1 MLPQHLPLRSSSS
14 DSSKSAGKVT
24 GGVGEWGSVGEGGIL
39 EKFDPCARPCAV
51 LVQCLE
57 RLVHL
62 GFAMGALCGE
72 PDFRNYQTNTALSSR
87 FPTS

>member
-14 DSSKSAGKVT
+14 DSSESAGELT
-24 GGVGEWGSVGEGGIL
+24 GGVGGVGKGEIL

-62 GFAMGALCGE
+62 GFAMGGTL
-72 PDFRNYQTNTALSSR
+72 
-87 FPTS
+87 